1 MAFKPPGLV
10 LVLSAL
16 LALALV
22 PGAASAPDD
31 GTGGDPLEIA
41 LSHLSENA
49 AEVGVTP
56 ADLGDLFVTSSVR
69 SAHTGVTHVN
79 LNQRYQGLEVFGGH
93 GTVSVGPDGAVVFAA
108 GSFVS
113 GLGEDASGGAELG
126 ATEAVEA
133 AAEGLDL
140 REPANLRVLR
150 RTSEETVVSAGGIS
164 DEAIPARL
172 GWQPTEGGLRLA
184 WQLTIDDSADAHL
197 WNAAVDAETGKLLDV
212 ADWTSH
218 SSPNPVDDGSSYR
231 VFQFP
236 KGDPNDGPRTLAQNP
251 ADAFASPFGW
261 HDTDGV
267 AGPESTRTLG
277 NNVHAYSD
285 RDANNQ
291 PDPLS
296 DPDGGAGLDF
306 DFVADYLNE
315 QPQSYV
321 DAAVTN
327 LFYWCNTVHDLTY
340 QYGFDEASG
349 NFQVNN
355 YGRGGVGGDDV
366 RCEAQDGSGT
376 NNANFSTPAND
387 GGRPRMQMFL
397 WPGLQFGLP
406 NALTVDSPSGAAGT
420 YPANFA
426 RFTPAPTSAGL
437 PGAIVLA
444 DDGVAPVNDG
454 CQPYAVPA
462 GAIALVDNS
471 TTCNAY
477 TRTVNAQNA
486 GAAALVIAHNTT
498 AEPPILS
505 GSMSP
510 PVGIPAIVVSQASG
524 VAIKAGLPAAG
535 SVHRNLARP
544 PMRDADFRS
553 ETIFHEYG
561 HGVSLRLTGG
571 PTINCL
577 TGNEQ
582 AGEGWSDFLA
592 ITFLMNPAID
602 DPEGPRGYG
611 QWALFADSR
620 VGPGFRPRPYSRN
633 MELQPFTYDSIKTN
647 GWLPN
652 EQGNP
657 TSLALPHGLG
667 HGWAATLWDMAWDLV
682 DRHGFNP
689 NAFGAWDTGGNN
701 RAIQYVI
708 DGLKM
713 QGCGPGLV
721 VARDA
726 IIASADLLSE
736 GEDTCTVWS
745 SFARRGLGFS
755 AVQGTTNR
763 DDNSEA
769 FDTHPDC
776 RRGFQSPVTQPY
788 GELKEVDA
796 GNAVPL
802 RFTADGYTQLDVL
815 ASNSPFSRKVDC
827 ATRRVPSQG
836 ASVTPREFPINT
848 QTPGNS
854 KLTIN
859 ANGVYTYPWKTLG
872 EWAGTCR
879 ELVLTRDDG
888 RQHRAFFRFS

>member
-10 LVLSAL
+10 LVLAVL

-31 GTGGDPLEIA
+31 GPGGEPLEIA
-41 LSHLSENA
+41 LTYLSENA

-56 ADLGDLFVTSSVR
+56 ADLDDLFATSVVR
-69 SAHTGVTHVN
+69 SAHSGVTHVN
-79 LNQRYQGLEVFGGH
+79 LNQRYRRLEVFGGH

-108 GSFVS
+108 GSFVA
-113 GLGEDASGGAELG
+113 GLREDASGEAGLG
-126 ATEAVEA
+126 ATEAVA
-133 AAEGLDL
+133 AAAAGLDL
-140 REPANLRVLR
+140 KEPLDLRVLR
-150 RTSEETVVSAGGIS
+150 RTSKETVVSAGGIS

-172 GWQPTEGGLRLA
+172 GWQPTAGGLRLA
-184 WQLTIDDSADAHL
+184 WQVTIDDSTDADL
-197 WNAAVDAETGKLLDV
+197 WNAAVDAETGELL
-212 ADWTSH
+212 AAANWTSH

-231 VFQFP
+231 VFAFP
-236 KGDPNDGPRTLAQNP
+236 KGDPNDGPRTLVQNP
-251 ADAFASPFGW
+251 ADAFSSPFGW

-291 PDPLS
+291 PDPNS

-315 QPQSYV
+315 HPQSYP

-397 WPGLQFGLP
+397 WPGFQFGLP

-498 AEPPILS
+498 ADPPILS

-510 PVGIPAIVVSQASG
+510 PVGIPAIIVSQESG
-524 VAIKAGLPAAG
+524 VAIKTGLPATG

-571 PTINCL
+571 PNINCL

-592 ITFLMNPAID
+592 ITFLMNPAVD

-611 QWALFADSR
+611 QWALYADSR

-647 GWLPN
+647 GWLD
-652 EQGNP
+652 G

-682 DRHGFNP
+682 DKHGFNP

-701 RAIQYVI
+701 RAVQYVI

-736 GEDTCTVWS
+736 GEDTCTVWA
-745 SFARRGLGFS
+745 SFARRGLGFG

-769 FDTHPDC
+769 FDTHPGC
-776 RRGFQSPVTQPY
+776 RRAFLAPAGHAY
-788 GELKEVDA
+788 GTLRNVVA
-796 GNAVPL
+796 GDVVPL
-802 RFTADGYTQLDVL
+802 RFSGTGLTGLDIL
-815 ASNSPFSRKVDC
+815 ASNNPYSRLVDC
-827 ATRRVPSQG
+827 ATLRTVDTSYPF
-836 ASVTPREFPINT
+836 VTPRPIPVPTRSPGGSGLSRDATGIYHYNW
-848 QTPGNS
+848 QTEAGW
-854 KLTIN
+854 
-859 ANGVYTYPWKTLG
+859 V
-872 EWAGTCR
+872 GTCR
-879 ELVLTRDDG
+879 ELVLTRLDG
-888 RQHRAFFRFS
+888 RQHRAFFRFVASD

>member
-22 PGAASAPDD
+22 PGAGSAPDT

-41 LSHLSENA
+41 LGYLSENA

-56 ADLGDLFVTSSVR
+56 ADLGDLFVTSRVR
-69 SAHTGVTHVN
+69 SAHSGVTHVN
-79 LNQRYQGLEVFGGH
+79 LNQRYRGLEVFGGH
-93 GTVSVGPDGAVVFAA
+93 GTVSVGRDGAVVFAA
-108 GSFVS
+108 GTFVA
-113 GLGEDASGGAELG
+113 GLGKGASGEAELG

-133 AAEGLDL
+133 AAEGLAL
-140 REPANLRVLR
+140 REPANLRVVSR
-150 RTSEETVVSAGGIS
+150 NGNETIVSRGGIS
-164 DEAIPARL
+164 EEAIPARL
-172 GWQPTEGGLRLA
+172 GWQPTKDGLRLA
-184 WQLTIDDSADAHL
+184 WQLTIDDTAAVDL
-197 WNAAVDAETGKLLDV
+197 WNAAVDAETGELLDV
-212 ADWTSH
+212 ANWTSH
-218 SSPNPVDDGSSYR
+218 GSPNPVDDGSSYR
-231 VFQFP
+231 VFAFP
-236 KGDPNDGPRTLAQNP
+236 KGDPNDGPRTLDVNP
-251 ADAFASPFGW
+251 ADALASPFGW
-261 HDTDGV
+261 HDTNGV
-267 AGPESTRTLG
+267 VGPEFTRTQG

-285 RDANNQ
+285 RDANNL
-291 PDPLS
+291 PDPGS
-296 DPDGGAGLDF
+296 DADGGPSLAF

-327 LFYWCNTVHDLTY
+327 LFYWCNNVHDLTY
-340 QYGFDEASG
+340 QYGFDEAAG

-437 PGAIVLA
+437 PGTIVLA

-510 PVGIPAIVVSQASG
+510 PVGIPAIIVSQASG

-571 PTINCL
+571 PNINCL

-592 ITFLMNPAID
+592 ISFLMNPAID

-611 QWALFADSR
+611 QWALYADSR

-647 GWLPN
+647 GWLN
-652 EQGNP
+652 G

-667 HGWAATLWDMAWDLV
+667 HGWAATLWDMTWDLV
-682 DRHGFNP
+682 EKYGFNP
-689 NAFGAWDTGGNN
+689 NAYGAWDTGGNN

-708 DGLKM
+708 DGLKV

-736 GEDTCTVWS
+736 GEDTCTVWA

-788 GELKEVDA
+788 GQLSEVDA
-796 GNAVPL
+796 GDAVPL

-827 ATRRVPSQG
+827 ATLRVPSQG
-836 ASVTPREFPINT
+836 ASVTPRELPINT
-848 QTPGNS
+848 QTAGSS
-854 KLTIN
+854 KLTVT

-888 RQHRAFFRFS
+888 KQHRAFFRFG

>member
-10 LVLSAL
+10 LVLAAL

-22 PGAASAPDD
+22 PGATAAPDA
-31 GTGGDPLEIA
+31 GAGGDPLEIA
-41 LSHLSENA
+41 LSYLSENA

-56 ADLGDLFVTSSVR
+56 ADLDDLFVTTTVR
-69 SAHTGVTHVN
+69 SAHNGVTHVN
-79 LNQRYQGLEVFGGH
+79 LNQRYRGREVFGGH

-108 GSFVS
+108 GSFVA
-113 GLGEDASGGAELG
+113 GLGKDASGAAELG

-140 REPANLRVLR
+140 KEPANLRVLSR
-150 RTSEETVVSAGGIS
+150 SGKETIVSRGGIS
-164 DEAIPARL
+164 EEPIPARL
-172 GWQPTEGGLRLA
+172 GWQPTDGGLRLA
-184 WQLTIDDSADAHL
+184 WQLTIDDSADVDL
-197 WNAAVDAETGKLLDV
+197 WNAAVDAETGELLDV
-212 ADWTSH
+212 ANWTSH
-218 SSPNPVDDGSSYR
+218 GSPNPVNDGSSYR
-231 VFQFP
+231 VFAFP
-236 KGDPNDGPRTLAQNP
+236 KGDPNDGPRTLEVNP
-251 ADAFASPFGW
+251 ADALASPFGW
-261 HDTDGV
+261 HDTNGV
-267 AGPESTRTLG
+267 VGPEFTRTQG

-285 RDANNQ
+285 RDANNL
-291 PDPLS
+291 PDPGS
-296 DPDGGAGLDF
+296 DADGGPSLAF

-327 LFYWCNTVHDLTY
+327 LFYWCNNVHDLTY

-406 NALTVDSPSGAAGT
+406 NALTVDAPSGAAGT
-420 YPANFA
+420 YPANYA
-426 RFTPAPTSAGL
+426 RFTPAPTGAGIS
-437 PGAIVLA
+437 GEIALA

-462 GAIALVDNS
+462 GSIALVDNS
-471 TTCNAY
+471 STCNAY
-477 TRTVNAQNA
+477 TRTVNAENG
-486 GAAALVIAHNTT
+486 GAAALVIAHNT
-498 AEPPILS
+498 ASEPPILS

-510 PVGIPAIVVSQASG
+510 PVGIPAVIVPQASG

-535 SVHRNLARP
+535 RVHRNFARP

-571 PTINCL
+571 PNINCL

-592 ITFLMNPAID
+592 ISFLMNPAID

-611 QWALFADSR
+611 QWALYADSR

-647 GWLPN
+647 GWLD
-652 EQGNP
+652 G

-682 DRHGFNP
+682 DKHGFNP
-689 NAFGAWDTGGNN
+689 NAYGAWDSGGNN
-701 RAIQYVI
+701 RALQYVI

-776 RRGFQSPVTQPY
+776 RRGFESPVAQPY
-788 GELKEVDA
+788 GALNEVDA
-796 GNAVPL
+796 GDAVPL

-827 ATRRVPSQG
+827 ATLRVPSQG
-836 ASVTPREFPINT
+836 ESVTPREFPINT
-848 QTPGNS
+848 QMAGNS
-854 KLTIN
+854 KLTVN

>member
-10 LVLSAL
+10 LVLSVL
-16 LALALV
+16 LALVLV
-22 PGAASAPDD
+22 PGAGSAPDD
-31 GTGGDPLEIA
+31 GTGGEPLEIA
-41 LSHLSENA
+41 LTHLSENA

-56 ADLGDLFVTSSVR
+56 ADLDDLFVTSIVR
-69 SAHTGVTHVN
+69 SRRNGVTHVN
-79 LNQRYQGLEVFGGH
+79 LNQRHRGLEVFGGH

-108 GSFVS
+108 GSFVA
-113 GLGEDASGGAELG
+113 GLGQDASGAAELG
-126 ATEAVEA
+126 PTEAVEA

-140 REPANLRVLR
+140 KEPANLRVLGR
-150 RTSEETVVSAGGIS
+150 SDKETIVSRGGIS
-164 DEAIPARL
+164 EEAIPARL
-172 GWQPTEGGLRLA
+172 GWQPTDEGLRLA
-184 WQLTIDDSADAHL
+184 WQLTIDDSAGVDL
-197 WNAAVDAETGKLLDV
+197 WNAAVDAETGELLD
-212 ADWTSH
+212 AANWTSH
-218 SSPNPVDDGSSYR
+218 ASPNPVDDGSSYR
-231 VFQFP
+231 VFAFP
-236 KGDPNDGPRTLAQNP
+236 KGDPNDGPRTLDVTP

-261 HDTDGV
+261 HDTNGV
-267 AGPESTRTLG
+267 VGPEFTRTQG

-291 PDPLS
+291 PDPDS

-327 LFYWCNTVHDLTY
+327 LFYWCNNVHDLTY

-349 NFQVNN
+349 NFQANN

-406 NALTVDSPSGAAGT
+406 NALTLDSPSGAAGT
-420 YPANFA
+420 YPANYA

-462 GAIALVDNS
+462 GALALVDNS

-486 GAAALVIAHNTT
+486 GSAALVIAHNTT
-498 AEPPILS
+498 ADPPILS

-510 PVGIPAIVVSQASG
+510 PVGIPAIIVSQASG
-524 VAIKAGLPAAG
+524 VAIKAGLPATG

-571 PTINCL
+571 PNINCL

-611 QWALFADSR
+611 QWALYADSR
-620 VGPGFRPRPYSRN
+620 VGPGFRPRPYSRD

-647 GWLPN
+647 GWLPD
-652 EQGNP
+652 EDGDP

-667 HGWAATLWDMAWDLV
+667 HGWAAALWDMAWDLV
-682 DRHGFNP
+682 NKHGFNP
-689 NAFGAWDTGGNN
+689 NAYGAWDTGGNN

-721 VARDA
+721 VARNA

-736 GEDTCTVWS
+736 GEDTCTVWA

-788 GELKEVDA
+788 GALNEVDA
-796 GNAVPL
+796 GDAVPL
-802 RFTADGYTQLDVL
+802 RFTADGYTGLDVL

-827 ATRRVPSQG
+827 SMLQVPSQG
-836 ASVTPREFPINT
+836 ATVTPREFPINT
-848 QTPGNS
+848 ETAGGS
-854 KLTIN
+854 RLTVN
-859 ANGVYTYPWKTLG
+859 PQGVFLYAWKTLE

>member
-10 LVLSAL
+10 LVLGAL

-22 PGAASAPDD
+22 PGAGSAPDPEA
-31 GTGGDPLEIA
+31 GGEPLDIA
-41 LSHLSENA
+41 LSYLSENA

-56 ADLGDLFVTSSVR
+56 ADLDDLVVTSIVPSR
-69 SAHTGVTHVN
+69 HNGVTHVN
-79 LNQRYQGLEVFGGH
+79 LNQRFRDLEVFGGH
-93 GTVSVGPDGAVVFAA
+93 VTVSVGPGGKVVFAA
-108 GSFVS
+108 GSPVR
-113 GLGEDASGGAELG
+113 GLGTSASAEAELG
-126 ATEAVEA
+126 ATEAVAA

-140 REPANLRVLR
+140 EEPENLRVLNR
-150 RTSEETVVSAGGIS
+150 SGGKTVVSRGGIS
-164 DEAIPARL
+164 EAPIPARL
-172 GWQPTEGGLRLA
+172 GWQPTDDGLRLA
-184 WQLTIDDSADAHL
+184 WQVTIDDSASVDL
-197 WNAAVDAETGKLLDV
+197 WNAAVDAQTGELLD
-212 ADWTSH
+212 AANWTSH
-218 SSPNPVDDGSSYR
+218 ASPNPVDDGSSYR
-231 VFQFP
+231 VFAFP
-236 KGDPNDGPRTLAQNP
+236 KGDPNDGPRTLEVNP
-251 ADAFASPFGW
+251 ADALASPFGW
-261 HDTDGV
+261 HDTNGA
-267 AGPESTRTLG
+267 AGPEFTRTQG

-291 PDPLS
+291 PDPAS
-296 DPDGGAGLDF
+296 DPDGGLGLDF

-327 LFYWCNTVHDLTY
+327 LFYWCNNVHDLTY
-340 QYGFDEASG
+340 QYGFDEAAG

-376 NNANFSTPAND
+376 NNANFSTPAMD

-397 WPGLQFGLP
+397 WPGFQFGLP

-420 YPANFA
+420 YPANYA
-426 RFTPAPTSAGL
+426 RFTPAPTGAGIS
-437 PGAIVLA
+437 GGIVLA
-444 DDGVAPVNDG
+444 DDGVAPLNDG
-454 CQPYAVPA
+454 CQPYIVPT
-462 GAIALVDNS
+462 GSIALVDNS
-471 TTCNAY
+471 SACNSY
-477 TRTVNAQNA
+477 TRTANAQNG
-486 GAAALVIAHNTT
+486 GAAALVIAHNVTT
-498 AEPPILS
+498 DPPSDPPILN

-510 PVGIPAIVVSQASG
+510 PLAIPAVIVPQASG
-524 VAIKAGLPAAG
+524 ALIKAGLPATG
-535 SVHRNLARP
+535 RVHRNFARP

-561 HGVSLRLTGG
+561 HGVSNRLTGG
-571 PTINCL
+571 PNVNCL

-582 AGEGWSDFLA
+582 AGEGWSDFFA

-611 QWALFADSR
+611 QWALYANSR

-647 GWLPN
+647 GWLD
-652 EQGNP
+652 G

-682 DRHGFNP
+682 DKHGFNP
-689 NAFGAWDTGGNN
+689 DAYGAWDTGGNN
-701 RAIQYVI
+701 RALQYVV

-721 VARDA
+721 VARNA

-736 GEDTCTVWS
+736 GEDTCLIWS
-745 SFARRGLGFS
+745 SFARRGLGFG

-769 FDTHPDC
+769 YDTNPTC
-776 RRGFQSPVTQPY
+776 RRGFLSPVTQPY
-788 GELKEVDA
+788 GALNDVDA
-796 GNAVPL
+796 GDAVPL
-802 RFTADGYTQLDVL
+802 RFTADGYRGLDVL
-815 ASNSPFSRKVDC
+815 KDSGSPFSRRVDC
-827 ATRRVPSQG
+827 GTLRVPSQG
-836 ASVTPREFPINT
+836 AAITPRQFPIAT
-848 QTPGNS
+848 QTAGGS
-854 KLTIN
+854 GLTVN
-859 ANGVYTYPWKTLG
+859 AQGVFLYPWKTLG
-872 EWAGTCR
+872 DWAGTCR

-888 RQHRAFFRFS
+888 KQHRAFFRFS

>member
-10 LVLSAL
+10 LVLAAL

-22 PGAASAPDD
+22 PGATATPDA

-56 ADLGDLFVTSSVR
+56 ADLDDLFVTSTVR
-69 SAHTGVTHVN
+69 SAHNGVTHVN
-79 LNQRYQGLEVFGGH
+79 LNQRHGGLEVFGGH

-108 GSFVS
+108 GSFVAR
-113 GLGEDASGGAELG
+113 LGEDASGEAELG
-126 ATEAVEA
+126 AIEAVEA

-140 REPANLRVLR
+140 RKPANLRVLSR
-150 RTSEETVVSAGGIS
+150 SGKETVVSRGGIS
-164 DEAIPARL
+164 EEAIPARL
-172 GWQPTEGGLRLA
+172 GWQPTDDGLRLA
-184 WQLTIDDSADAHL
+184 WQLTIDDSADVDL
-197 WNAAVDAETGKLLDV
+197 WNATVDAETGELLD
-212 ADWTSH
+212 AANWTSH
-218 SSPNPVDDGSSYR
+218 GSPNPVDDGSSYR
-231 VFQFP
+231 VFAFP
-236 KGDPNDGPRTLAQNP
+236 KGDPNDGPRTLDVNP
-251 ADAFASPFGW
+251 ADALASPFGW
-261 HDTDGV
+261 HDTNGV
-267 AGPESTRTLG
+267 VGPEFTRTQG

-285 RDANNQ
+285 RDANNL
-291 PDPLS
+291 PDPGS
-296 DPDGGAGLDF
+296 DPDGGPSLAF

-327 LFYWCNTVHDLTY
+327 LFYWCNNVHDLTY

-426 RFTPAPTSAGL
+426 RFTPAATSAGVS
-437 PGAIVLA
+437 GGIVLA

-454 CQPYAVPA
+454 CQPYVVPA
-462 GAIALVDNS
+462 GSISLVDNS

-477 TRTVNAQNA
+477 ARTVNAQNG

-498 AEPPILS
+498 SEPPILS

-510 PVGIPAIVVSQASG
+510 PVGIPAVIVPQASG
-524 VAIKAGLPAAG
+524 VAIKAGLPATG
-535 SVHRNLARP
+535 RVHRNTDRP

-561 HGVSLRLTGG
+561 HGVSNRLTGG
-571 PTINCL
+571 PNINCL

-611 QWALFADSR
+611 QWALYADSR

-647 GWLPN
+647 GWLD
-652 EQGNP
+652 G

-682 DRHGFNP
+682 DKHGFNQ
-689 NAFGAWDTGGNN
+689 NAYGAWDTGGNN

-788 GELKEVDA
+788 GALNEVDA
-796 GNAVPL
+796 GDAVPL
-802 RFTADGYTQLDVL
+802 RFTADGYRGLDVL
-815 ASNSPFSRKVDC
+815 ASNSPFSRKVDFS
-827 ATRRVPSQG
+827 TLLVPSHG
-836 ASVTPREFPINT
+836 ESVTPREFPINT
-848 QTPGNS
+848 RTPGGS
-854 KLTIN
+854 RLTIN
-859 ANGVYTYPWKTLG
+859 AGGVFTYPWKTLE